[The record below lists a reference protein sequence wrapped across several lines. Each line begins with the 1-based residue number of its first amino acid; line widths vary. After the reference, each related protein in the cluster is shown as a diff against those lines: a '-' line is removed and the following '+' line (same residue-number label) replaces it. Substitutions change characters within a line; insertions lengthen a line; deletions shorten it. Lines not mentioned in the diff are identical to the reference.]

1 MNSNSEKNHK
11 TLKMMQILGG
21 QSMLLI
27 YITST
32 IISLLEK
39 KTTET
44 RSESGRKSVINF
56 EQLKSKKCWAR

>member
-1 MNSNSEKNHK
+1 
-11 TLKMMQILGG
+11 
-21 QSMLLI
+21 MLLI

>member
-1 MNSNSEKNHK
+1 
-11 TLKMMQILGG
+11 
-21 QSMLLI
+21 MLLI
-27 YITST
+27 YIAST

-56 EQLKSKKCWAR
+56 EQLKSKKFWAR